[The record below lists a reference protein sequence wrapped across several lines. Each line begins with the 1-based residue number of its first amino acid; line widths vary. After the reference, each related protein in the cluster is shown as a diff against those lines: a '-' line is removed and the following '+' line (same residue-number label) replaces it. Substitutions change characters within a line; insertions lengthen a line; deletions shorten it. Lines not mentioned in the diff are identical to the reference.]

1 VLNTIFQETDIP
13 FRINYKISIFEL
25 KERKKNF
32 FGVFI
37 NDKISYVGNGSYYLR
52 FSEGVYFSLPFLHY
66 ILSVDSLAIS
76 KGISQFVVEEQ
87 NEEVLKM
94 FMP

>member
-1 VLNTIFQETDIP
+1 MT
-13 FRINYKISIFEL
+13 KSH
-25 KERKKNF
+25 
-32 FGVFI
+32 
-37 NDKISYVGNGSYYLR
+37 VGNGSYYLR